1 MNEREALEKQAE
13 HLIRVAEVT
22 ELVGDLND
30 SFSNTIGLQ
39 DVTVEKLNEE
49 FSSETEV
56 FEDEKLKKVVN
67 KALSRL
73 RLRLNYFEVM
83 E

>member
-1 MNEREALEKQAE
+1 MNDREVLEKQAE

-22 ELVGDLND
+22 ELVEDLNS

-73 RLRLNYFEVM
+73 RLRLNYSEVM
-83 E
+83 D